1 MNTTRETGFNKLLF
15 MIHDP
20 SVLLLDILCIS
31 TLTSI
36 HSLSSNSFFLRPS
49 NRFLSQTVELTLSL
63 PLYCT
68 YYHLSPIVVLHCHLM
83 KPM

>member
-1 MNTTRETGFNKLLF
+1 
-15 MIHDP
+15 MIHDL

-36 HSLSSNSFFLRPS
+36 HSLSFNSLFLRPS
-49 NRFLSQTVELTLSL
+49 NRFLSQTVELTSSL

-68 YYHLSPIVVLHCHLM
+68 YYHLSPVIVFHCHLM
-83 KPM
+83 EPV